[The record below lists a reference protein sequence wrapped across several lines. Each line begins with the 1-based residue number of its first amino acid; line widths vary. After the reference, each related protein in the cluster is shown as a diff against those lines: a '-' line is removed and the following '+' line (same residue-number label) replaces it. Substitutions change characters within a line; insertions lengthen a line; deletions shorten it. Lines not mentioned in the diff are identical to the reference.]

1 MKYEKLADSLVSLL
15 QGSDYQYR
23 MYKGEDGKRTS
34 NPYLARYFYVSNPNM
49 MFIIDESENTLT
61 VHKSNIPF
69 DVFRSLH
76 KTLRNLAKRFFVNL
90 EMKDYNNNF
99 SPKDFSPTLLRKNY
113 KLDNIKTE
121 SYSKPTTSSLMES
134 YSKLNNSVDISV
146 NDDTMVMSMNGTN
159 GFNIPYAVDELIPYI
174 VEHSLVNGKI
184 DTSFIR
190 NLYTTYEKYQRLN
203 EQSNHR
209 ELNKSEN
216 LLLKQFST
224 FFGSE

>member
-1 MKYEKLADSLVSLL
+1 
-15 QGSDYQYR
+15 
-23 MYKGEDGKRTS
+23 
-34 NPYLARYFYVSNPNM
+34 
-49 MFIIDESENTLT
+49 
-61 VHKSNIPF
+61 
-69 DVFRSLH
+69 
-76 KTLRNLAKRFFVNL
+76 
-90 EMKDYNNNF
+90 MKDYNNNF

-121 SYSKPTTSSLMES
+121 SYSRPSTSSLMES

-174 VEHSLVNGKI
+174 VEHSLVKGKI